1 MRRRR
6 GPARVFVSIRVPA
19 EDVARLRDIRQ
30 RARAAGRTLDIA
42 GALTATLRRVL
53 RAAEQRLTDG
63 EGGSRE
69 KEDTGDHGSCS
80 GLG

>member
-6 GPARVFVSIRVPA
+6 GPARVVVSIRVPA

-53 RAAEQRLTDG
+53 RAAEQRLNEG
-63 EGGSRE
+63 EGEPRE
-69 KEDTGDHGSCS
+69 KDDTDDKGS
-80 GLG
+80 G